1 MENIKK
7 QTKYCTRILYGD
19 NGKKQK
25 FLSFITQ
32 TNTLKNTSEK
42 CKKNLQKIQKK

>member
-19 NGKKQK
+19 NGKKNR
-25 FLSFITQ
+25 SFCH
-32 TNTLKNTSEK
+32 L
-42 CKKNLQKIQKK
+42 